1 MKWGNTSSNCRC
13 CLGIKV
19 FDESETDYPSLVLSY
34 KIKKMENIYLVW
46 CMCLKKVLKWKLVL
60 WINKKEAI

>member
-34 KIKKMENIYLVW
+34 KIKKNGKYLFSVVYVFE
-46 CMCLKKVLKWKLVL
+46 KSFKVKTCFM
-60 WINKKEAI
+60 NK